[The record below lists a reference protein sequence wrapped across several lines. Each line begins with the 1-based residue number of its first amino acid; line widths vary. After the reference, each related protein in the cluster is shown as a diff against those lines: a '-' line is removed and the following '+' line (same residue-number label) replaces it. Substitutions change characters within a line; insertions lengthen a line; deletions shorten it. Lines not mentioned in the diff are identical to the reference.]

1 MYSIVQEKP
10 QENKVFVKNGNE
22 YYYSTY
28 MTRCLLKMI
37 GTWPLDGN
45 VSTFERI
52 SHQFIKVLYC
62 CILLFFFLP
71 TLQYVIFISKGLRSR
86 TRICAMLFTNFT
98 NFFKY
103 ILLMKY
109 NNEIKLCLWQ
119 TKEDWKNILLQ
130 QDYESMISRGK
141 LGRYW
146 TLFSILLTYI
156 GIFMN
161 RMILPLVKGKRIVN
175 NVTIRPLPCPTY
187 FRIFDEQ
194 KSPAYE
200 IVFFNHV
207 LSAYIIYTISATV
220 FALTIYFIL
229 HACGQLEILIR
240 KMRDI
245 ETMNLDVGNA
255 DELILEAILHQA
267 KTRSFI
273 KKVAEIV
280 QYMCLA
286 EVAGCVFCICISL
299 HSLAMEINSMISI
312 VTHTIIM
319 VTFTYNLFILC
330 YIGELLADQN
340 LKVHLMSRTLDWH
353 NLPLKSVRNL
363 LLVILASN
371 DAPKLVA
378 GKVMDLT
385 LSNFTSVFKS
395 AVGYFNILRS
405 STL

>member
-1 MYSIVQEKP
+1 
-10 QENKVFVKNGNE
+10 
-22 YYYSTY
+22 
-28 MTRCLLKMI
+28 
-37 GTWPLDGN
+37 
-45 VSTFERI
+45 
-52 SHQFIKVLYC
+52 
-62 CILLFFFLP
+62 
-71 TLQYVIFISKGLRSR
+71 
-86 TRICAMLFTNFT
+86 
-98 NFFKY
+98 
-103 ILLMKY
+103 
-109 NNEIKLCLWQ
+109 
-119 TKEDWKNILLQ
+119 
-130 QDYESMISRGK
+130 
-141 LGRYW
+141 
-146 TLFSILLTYI
+146 
-156 GIFMN
+156 
-161 RMILPLVKGKRIVN
+161 
-175 NVTIRPLPCPTY
+175 
-187 FRIFDEQ
+187 
-194 KSPAYE
+194 
-200 IVFFNHV
+200 
-207 LSAYIIYTISATV
+207 
-220 FALTIYFIL
+220 
-229 HACGQLEILIR
+229 
-240 KMRDI
+240 MRDI

-267 KTRSFI
+267 KTRRQVICYSFI

>member
-1 MYSIVQEKP
+1 MLVANERGLEKYL
-10 QENKVFVKNGNE
+10 VATRLRE
-22 YYYSTY
+22 YDIP
-28 MTRCLLKMI
+28 RQ
-37 GTWPLDGN
+37 TWKILD
-45 VSTFERI
+45 V
-52 SHQFIKVLYC
+52 
-62 CILLFFFLP
+62 ILNSSDLHWYF
-71 TLQYVIFISKGLRSR
+71 
-86 TRICAMLFTNFT
+86 
-98 NFFKY
+98 
-103 ILLMKY
+103 
-109 NNEIKLCLWQ
+109 
-119 TKEDWKNILLQ
+119 
-130 QDYESMISRGK
+130 YE
-141 LGRYW
+141 
-146 TLFSILLTYI
+146 
-156 GIFMN
+156 
-161 RMILPLVKGKRIVN
+161 P
-175 NVTIRPLPCPTY
+175 
-187 FRIFDEQ
+187 IFDEQ

-299 HSLAMEINSMISI
+299 HSLAMEINSMVSI
-312 VTHTIIM
+312 ATHTIIM

-340 LKVHLMSRTLDWH
+340 LKVNLMSRTLDWH

-405 STL
+405 STLQ